1 MPIRLVSP
9 HPPPLGPYWCP
20 LGWPRGQGVPLFAQ
34 SGTIAIQSKAGRIA
48 VAPHDRPEY
57 QTRPPAIAHAGQ
69 HPQPQYVR
77 ATPPAG
83 PSTCPPG
90 PSTCPKQNGVL
101 LFARHFPMFGLRPG
115 GRPGFPG
122 GGLCIAH
129 RQGNGVTSLVFKFW
143 RQSSK
148 GWWRYRAS
156 RKAGQGPSSFPG
168 SKRETVLRHTH

>member
-9 HPPPLGPYWCP
+9 HPPPLSLCLGPYWCP

-48 VAPHDRPEY
+48 VAPHDRPKY
-57 QTRPPAIAHAGQ
+57 HTRPPAIAHAGQ

-90 PSTCPKQNGVL
+90 AVYVPQAKWRPALRAPLSDVCALVAGQVFRVGGCASHIGKVTALPPSCSNFGANR
-101 LFARHFPMFGLRPG
+101 ARDGG
-115 GRPGFPG
+115 DIGRPGK
-122 GGLCIAH
+122 
-129 RQGNGVTSLVFKFW
+129 RDRVLVSGKH
-143 RQSSK
+143 
-148 GWWRYRAS
+148 A
-156 RKAGQGPSSFPG
+156 
-168 SKRETVLRHTH
+168 